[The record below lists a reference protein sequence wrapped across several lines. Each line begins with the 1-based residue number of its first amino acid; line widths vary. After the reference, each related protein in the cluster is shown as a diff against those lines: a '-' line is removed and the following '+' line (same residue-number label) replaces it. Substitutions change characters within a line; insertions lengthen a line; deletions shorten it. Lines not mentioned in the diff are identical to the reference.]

1 MSSHSLTLRTFAK
14 LKLERT
20 TVTTST
26 VRTRGGVDHSM
37 AVGEDPTDSTATQWR
52 GTLSFQHLPITDL
65 YM

>member
-1 MSSHSLTLRTFAK
+1 
-14 LKLERT
+14 
-20 TVTTST
+20 VTTST